1 MSVLGSFHGEPSR
14 FRSVPSIE
22 PSRLFS
28 VRFRFGSGSSVL
40 MRIPSNI
47 DGKQLIQK
55 NTTSAETSMRILSSI
70 GLNATGLSRLLSTQ
84 LYAQFIRPKLEYGVA
99 ITSFTKTALKQI
111 EQAQNKCIRMIYGAH
126 KNSETKVMRHITNL
140 PSMNE
145 RVNILQAKYIYRAQ
159 FLPEDTLFIQL
170 LPNFNQQPSNSQWI
184 ALCKST
190 IWQLIEDQNRTPTTQ
205 ELKLSICQHRVENHV
220 SKITAA
226 TGSKTLAACRPKLG
240 IDPIMWIPMSN
251 KECSRCIRW

>member
-1 MSVLGSFHGEPSR
+1 
-14 FRSVPSIE
+14 
-22 PSRLFS
+22 
-28 VRFRFGSGSSVL
+28 
-40 MRIPSNI
+40 
-47 DGKQLIQK
+47 
-55 NTTSAETSMRILSSI
+55 TSMRILSSI

-84 LYAQFIRPKLEYGVA
+84 LYAQFIRTKLEYGVA

-145 RVNILQAKYIYRAQ
+145 RVNILQAKYIYRAK

-184 ALCKST
+184 ALCKSI

-205 ELKLSICQHRVENHV
+205 DLKLYIRQHRVANHV
-220 SKITAA
+220 STLTAV

-251 KECSRCIRW
+251 KERSRCIRWRIGWLPGGKHKTCLTCQSHTFTKHHAIQCLQMHRRLNLNSNRTDDPLSFILNNIP